1 MADPAAESADET
13 DPVPE
18 KIPLSGSCQ
27 AAILLMA
34 LGEEEAAGVLKHMK
48 PAEMQALGEAMGAIN
63 GVSQEQI
70 GDTLDQFVNRVR
82 NESSLG
88 LESASYFKSTLTRAL
103 GEDRASSVL
112 SRIEPPED
120 DHGLTS
126 LKWMDAR
133 VVAKIIRSEH
143 PQIIATVL
151 SQLTRDQA
159 GEVLDMLPESQRAD
173 VIMRIVKLD
182 KLHPAALADLNEV
195 IQELFEKNSSIE
207 LSGLGGVQV
216 AAEILNGVSKTSEEL
231 ILEAI
236 EEADNEVVE
245 KIKDGMFIF
254 ENLMAVSDRDIQT
267 LLRDV
272 QNDNLILALKG
283 ASEELQAKIFRN
295 MSSRAAELL
304 RDDLDAK
311 GPVKLSE
318 VEAAQRTILTDAKQL
333 AEDGKISLG
342 GKGDDYV

>member
-1 MADPAAESADET
+1 MAEEEKKLEGAGASPDKPA
-13 DPVPE
+13 
-18 KIPLSGSCQ
+18 LSGSCQ

-34 LGEEEAAGVLKHMK
+34 LGEEEAAGILQHMK
-48 PAEMQALGEAMGAIN
+48 PAEVQALGEAMSAIN
-63 GVSQEQI
+63 GVTQQQI

-103 GEDRASSVL
+103 GKDKATSVL
-112 SRIEPPED
+112 SRMQPAD
-120 DHGLTS
+120 DDQGLTA

-133 VVAKIIRSEH
+133 VVAKIIRNEH
-143 PQIIATVL
+143 PQIMATVL
-151 SQLTRDQA
+151 SQLSREQA
-159 GEVLDMLPESQRAD
+159 GQVLDLLPEDLRSD
-173 VIMRIVKLD
+173 IIMRIVQLD

-195 IQELFEKNSSIE
+195 IQELFENNATIE

-216 AAEILNGVSKTSEEL
+216 AAEILNGVSKDSEEL
-231 ILEAI
+231 ILDAI
-236 EEADNEVVE
+236 EAADGEIVE
-245 KIKDGMFIF
+245 KIKEGMFIF
-254 ENLMAVSDRDIQT
+254 ENLLNVSDRDTQT
-267 LLRDV
+267 MLRDLS
-272 QNDNLILALKG
+272 NDDLIIGLKG

-295 MSSRAAELL
+295 MSSRAADLL

-311 GPVKLSE
+311 GPVKLSDVQE
-318 VEAAQRTILTDAKQL
+318 SQRAILVTAKQL